1 MAPKKKTQAKPRT
14 QSKNVTSTTANFKGT
29 PKKKSVVKSG
39 GESGL
44 TRNPH
49 PYRKPWLFGHN
60 PDLEAK
66 DVLAGYQFMLQ
77 QERNR
82 IAKEKKLSGG
92 NLFMRWLT
100 LSRMEIICDVPE
112 EEQSNFSALQFLVT
126 SLQHGLVPP
135 PWVAERI
142 LDVVNA
148 RSKNQ
153 IKSLDQAF
161 GFSQVG
167 KGKRVSQAL
176 GLRLDIA
183 KEWVGKC
190 VIALMTLGD
199 TTESAISQVAHFYI
213 HQGPEHWNGS
223 AYDLPVIQRLR
234 KGFLKDHCAICEV
247 KPDDNLGT
255 QARDVQLKAEEK
267 IHRIYSQW
275 LSKHPEYKNPQHP
288 YRKSVSANGEEHFRE
303 VFHFK

>member
-1 MAPKKKTQAKPRT
+1 M
-14 QSKNVTSTTANFKGT
+14 VI
-29 PKKKSVVKSG
+29 
-39 GESGL
+39 
-44 TRNPH
+44 
-49 PYRKPWLFGHN
+49 GHN
-60 PDLEAK
+60 PDLEKK
-66 DVLAGYQFMLQ
+66 DALAGYRFMLQ
-77 QERNR
+77 QEINR
-82 IAKEKKLSGG
+82 IAKEKKLSVS
-92 NLFMRWLT
+92 NLFMRWWT
-100 LSRMEIICDVPE
+100 LHSMKIICDVPE
-112 EEQSNFSALQFLVT
+112 EEQSNFSALQFLIT

-148 RSKNQ
+148 RYKNQ

-167 KGKRVSQAL
+167 KGKRESQAS
-176 GLRLDIA
+176 GLRRDIA

-190 VIALMTLGD
+190 VIALKTLGD
-199 TTESAISQVAHFYI
+199 TTERAISQVAHFYI

-234 KGFLKDHCAICEV
+234 TGYLKDHCAICDI
-247 KPDDNLGT
+247 KPDDKLGP
-255 QARDVQLKAEEK
+255 QASGVQLKAEEK

-288 YRKSVSANGEEHFRE
+288 YRKRVSANGETHFRTL
-303 VFHFK
+303 FTFK